1 MMNASAMQINVVLGT
16 PRLKGWEA
24 LQADMSKNALKNM
37 VLEFTGLGY
46 TRRFRHHDGI
56 GRS

>member
-1 MMNASAMQINVVLGT
+1 MSASAMRINVVLSA

-24 LQADMSKNALKNM
+24 LQADMSKNALKNV
-37 VLEFTGLGY
+37 VLEVTGPGY
-46 TRRFRHHDGI
+46 TRRVRHHDGI